1 MIFKIKK
8 EERLFALMACVV
20 FVAFNALLIYNK
32 YDRFT
37 MGEHVGFWSVFYN
50 HLNMSGYD
58 VFSCIAV
65 SCLRIHFSTLRH
77 PLYIVLLLPI
87 YWLNSWIM
95 KMTGFNCA
103 IFFIAAI
110 NIFCAT
116 YSALFMLRTLHELV
130 GLSRRD
136 AFLLTAMLYSFAH
149 VLIATMVPDHFCLS
163 LFLLTLTLYIAGR
176 KLKEDKEMSPLLAGT
191 LFFLTAGVTLT
202 NGVKTAISLLYTNGR
217 KAFAWRNV
225 AMFAVAAA
233 LLGGIVVWQNE
244 AIVEPQSRKIKKI
257 ENSLKKKDPNFG
269 NKFKA
274 HDEWVKR
281 QNGKA
286 MTEDVPLLK
295 WSDMSTS
302 RIQSLGSNLF
312 GESIQLHR
320 DHLLEDLRQCAQLR
334 SGGRGDTS
342 FRHRHLLRTPLTAAD
357 DGSVVVRLRPAHP
370 HHLRIRHQRGV
381 YHDRP
386 LGLCHTAGRGLHA
399 ARRITARGHGG
410 ARGCGSAHPGAVDI
424 QRRTDCGLP
433 YIISGVWTIHRE
445 RQTERE

>member
-233 LLGGIVVWQNE
+233 LLGSIVVWQNE

-320 DHLLEDLRQCAQLR
+320 DHLLEDVQQTRPVFVSYDNVLNYIVEGAVILLFAIGICYGRRSRLLMMALSWFGFDLLIHIIFGFGINEVYIMTAHWAFVIPLAVAFTLRDASR
-334 SGGRGDTS
+334 RVAMAV
-342 FRHRHLLRTPLTAAD
+342 RVAVAVLT
-357 DGSVVVRLRPAHP
+357 
-370 HHLRIRHQRGV
+370 
-381 YHDRP
+381 
-386 LGLCHTAGRGLHA
+386 LGLW
-399 ARRITARGHGG
+399 IYNG
-410 ARGCGSAHPGAVDI
+410 ALIADYLI
-424 QRRTDCGLP
+424 
-433 YIISGVWTIHRE
+433 
-445 RQTERE
+445 

>member
-8 EERLFALMACVV
+8 EERLFALAACLV
-20 FVAFNALLIYNK
+20 FVAFNGLLIYNK
-32 YDRFT
+32 FDRFT
-37 MGEHVGFWSVFYN
+37 LGEHVGFWSVFYN

-77 PLYIVLLLPI
+77 PLYIALLLPI

-103 IFFIAAI
+103 IFFIAAV

-116 YSALFMLRTLHELV
+116 YSALFILRTLHELV
-130 GLSRRD
+130 GLTRRD
-136 AFLLTAMLYSFAH
+136 ACLLTAMLFSFAH
-149 VLIATMVPDHFCLS
+149 VLIATMVPDHFCIS
-163 LFLLTLTLYIAGR
+163 LFLLTLTLYVTGR
-176 KLKEDKEMSPLLAGT
+176 KMKEGRRMSPLLSGT

-202 NGVKTAISLLYTNGR
+202 NGVKTCLSVLFANGR
-217 KAFAWRNV
+217 KAFAWRYMT
-225 AMFAVAAA
+225 ALALSAL

-274 HDEWVKR
+274 HDEWVKK

-295 WSDMSTS
+295 WSDMTTS
-302 RIQSLGSNLF
+302 RFQSLSSNLF

-320 DHLLEDLRQCAQLR
+320 DHLLEDVQQTRPVFVDYRSPLNYLAEGAIIILFTIGICYGRRSRLMLMALSWFGFDLLIHIIFGFGINEVYIMTAHWAFVIPLAVAFTLRDATPR
-334 SGGRGDTS
+334 IAAATRIAA
-342 FRHRHLLRTPLTAAD
+342 LLLT
-357 DGSVVVRLRPAHP
+357 LW
-370 HHLRIRHQRGV
+370 LWIYNGV
-381 YHDRP
+381 LIVNY
-386 LGLCHTAGRGLHA
+386 LT
-399 ARRITARGHGG
+399 
-410 ARGCGSAHPGAVDI
+410 
-424 QRRTDCGLP
+424 
-433 YIISGVWTIHRE
+433 
-445 RQTERE
+445 